1 MLSLISFD
9 VNGAVTS
16 TNAGLWWIDSQELE
30 GLTPKSPGD
39 AQEALRRY
47 VCQGYDG
54 YDHDGDEI
62 ALAMIE
68 RGEPRGTGWL
78 ITTDESE
85 QMVFELVEHWHM
97 DDHEANNKA
106 NGWIAADTS
115 TEELETVLLTGV
127 PGIET
132 DETEED
138 EEDEEEEDEEEED
151 EEDEDDEDEDR
162 PSDEDYTLTTCG
174 SLGGMIGVKVIGGR
188 FLGQFAEQD
197 DAEEFIRDRMNK
209 QKFWPN
215 VWWVSDHGNWN
226 CITARVMSGG
236 KS

>member
-78 ITTDESE
+78 FTTDESK
-85 QMVFELVEHWHM
+85 QMVFELVENWHM
-97 DDHEANNKA
+97 DDHEANNRA

-115 TEELETVLLTGV
+115 TEKEEIVFSTGV
-127 PGIET
+127 SGIET
-132 DETEED
+132 DG
-138 EEDEEEEDEEEED
+138 
-151 EEDEDDEDEDR
+151 DEDGDGGDEDGDEDGDDGDEDR
-162 PSDEDYTLTTCG
+162 PSDDDYTLTSCG
-174 SLGGMIGVKVIGGR
+174 PLGGMIGVGVIGGK
-188 FLGQFAEQD
+188 FLEQFAEQD
-197 DAEEFIRDRMNK
+197 DAKEFIRDRMNEE
-209 QKFWPN
+209 KFWPN
-215 VWWVSDHGNWN
+215 VWWVSDHGNWD
-226 CITARVMSGG
+226 CITAQVMSGG

>member
-16 TNAGLWWIDSQELE
+16 ANAGWWWVDRQELE

-47 VCQGYDG
+47 IRDENADYENDG
-54 YDHDGDEI
+54 YEI

-78 ITTDESE
+78 VTTDESE
-85 QMVFELVEHWHM
+85 QMVFELVENWNM

-115 TEELETVLLTGV
+115 TEEEEIVFSTGV
-127 PGIET
+127 LGIET
-132 DETEED
+132 DDED
-138 EEDEEEEDEEEED
+138 DDEDGNGDGD
-151 EEDEDDEDEDR
+151 GDGDDEDEDR
-162 PSDEDYTLTTCG
+162 PSDDDYTLTPCG
-174 SLGGMIGVKVIGGR
+174 PLGGMIGVGVIGGK
-188 FLGQFAEQD
+188 FLEQFAEQD
-197 DAEEFIRDRMNK
+197 DAEEFIRNRMNK

-215 VWWVSDHGNWN
+215 IWWVSDHGNWN
-226 CITARVMSGG
+226 CITARVLSEG